1 MAFTPRGGSRGGS
14 RGGFGGGRGYFPFH
28 YLGYHIDDE
37 IEVAVVVLVT
47 EEDEEVDVLDLE
59 VEAVESLDV
68 AAEVHHV
75 VEEVVDEEQ
84 EGDPELLL
92 NLIDILVRLV
102 FQFC

>member
-1 MAFTPRGGSRGGS
+1 
-14 RGGFGGGRGYFPFH
+14 
-28 YLGYHIDDE
+28 
-37 IEVAVVVLVT
+37 VVVSAT

-59 VEAVESLDV
+59 VEAVELLGV

-102 FQFC
+102 FQFLLTGRRVRC